1 MTHDPRD
8 PFFADAGASGE
19 VLVARI
25 RMLLV
30 CAIILVQ
37 LVPDAAPLNRWV
49 ALRLNGLALAVAC
62 LLYALAWRAYRPWL
76 AYMSSAVDVTMV
88 TSGLAT
94 FLLLDRPH
102 AAVQSWALFDAYFL
116 AVTCA
121 SFRYNWRVCVFAG
134 LLAVTQYATIV
145 AYTVSRFRLDDPRY
159 APFSDGVFD
168 GSVQIARLVLLA
180 AASVLSTAIVLR
192 AQRLRRL
199 STTDRLTGIAN
210 RGAFDERLQEEASRA
225 RRYERPVTVAVID
238 VDQFKRFNDTHGH
251 AGGDTVLRVLAD
263 TFVASVRRS
272 DTVARYGGEE
282 FALILPETGAQMA
295 MGRLEALRRIVGAIP
310 IDTGKGEG
318 PVSVTVSIGVAS
330 WPEDGAD
337 IHEILACADGRLYE
351 AKRLGRN
358 RTLGPHAAHEL
369 PQPASL
375 PPSGGGS

>member
-1 MTHDPRD
+1 M
-8 PFFADAGASGE
+8 
-19 VLVARI
+19 LVARI

-30 CAIILVQ
+30 SGIILVQ
-37 LVPDAAPLNRWV
+37 LVPDAAPLNQWV

-76 AYMSSAVDVTMV
+76 AFMSSAVDVTMV

-121 SFRYNWRVCVFAG
+121 SLRYNWRVCVFAG
-134 LLAVTQYATIV
+134 LLAVAQYATIV

-180 AASVLSTAIVLR
+180 AAGVLSTAIVLR

-210 RGAFDERLQEEASRA
+210 RGAFDERLEEEASRA

-238 VDQFKRFNDTHGH
+238 VDQFKRFNDAHGH

-263 TFVASVRRS
+263 AFAASVRRS

-282 FALILPETGAQMA
+282 FALILPETSAQMA
-295 MGRLEALRRIVGAIP
+295 MDRLEALRRIVAAIP
-310 IDTGKGEG
+310 IDTGTGEG
-318 PVSVTVSIGVAS
+318 PVGVTVSIGVAS

-337 IHEILACADGRLYE
+337 INAVLACADGRLYE

-358 RTLGPHAAHEL
+358 RTLGPRAATHERS
-369 PQPASL
+369 QP
-375 PPSGGGS
+375 